1 MLLPLQMKIIKLDFA
16 IIEEMSRTVCD
27 VIYVL
32 LTSMQIIKAF
42 SFVPAIHQ
50 SKKIPTDFPS
60 CVTQHLSID
69 NTTLNV
75 NFEQ

>member
-16 IIEEMSRTVCD
+16 IIEKMSRTVCD

-32 LTSMQIIKAF
+32 LTSMQIIKA